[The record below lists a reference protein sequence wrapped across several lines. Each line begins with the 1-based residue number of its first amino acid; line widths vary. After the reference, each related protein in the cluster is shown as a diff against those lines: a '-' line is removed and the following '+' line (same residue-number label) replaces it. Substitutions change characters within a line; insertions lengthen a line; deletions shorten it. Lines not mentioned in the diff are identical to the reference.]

1 MSEDLTAAVAAA
13 ADAIDIPG
21 PAPEP
26 EALDT
31 ELPEGED
38 TFDRPYVEKL
48 RSEAASKRTELR
60 GFKEAFDGYT
70 PEETSRFLEL
80 AADLNANPEKALE
93 GFQGVTDRLAK
104 QLGKVSTPMSEESI
118 PAEVSAAATE
128 VAAAIPGLT
137 ADDVTR
143 MVNERMDA
151 ERATSDAAAATRN
164 VFAEAAALSDSYV
177 EGSPALVQLLAVA
190 QNDPAANGSLTDAHG
205 ILMDQVASIEEAAV
219 EAYRNGIRSG
229 KKHPPVIQGQAA
241 TAVESEPPKTLE
253 EASKRARERL
263 NAAFEG

>member
-1 MSEDLTAAVAAA
+1 MSDDLSAAVAAA
-13 ADAIDIPG
+13 ADAVDIPG

-31 ELPEGED
+31 ELGEGVD

-60 GFKEAFDGYT
+60 GYKDAFSGYT
-70 PEETSRFLEL
+70 PEETARFLEL

-93 GFQGVTDRLAK
+93 GFQGVTDRLAA
-104 QLGKVSTPMSEESI
+104 QLGKEKSPMSEEI
-118 PAEVSAAATE
+118 VPVVVEAAAVE
-128 VAAAIPGLT
+128 VAAAVPGLT
-137 ADDVTR
+137 SEDVTR

-151 ERATSDAAAATRN
+151 ERAAADAAASTRN
-164 VFAEAAALSDSYV
+164 VFAEAAQLSDAYA

-190 QNDPAANGSLTDAHG
+190 QNDPAANGSLADAHG
-205 ILMDQVASIEEAAV
+205 ILMAQIADIENAAV

-229 KKHPPVIQGQAA
+229 AKHPPVVAGQAA
-241 TAVESEPPKTLE
+241 TALESEPPKTIE
-253 EASKRARERL
+253 EASRRARERL
-263 NAAFEG
+263 NATYDG

>member
-1 MSEDLTAAVAAA
+1 MSDDLSAAVAAA

-70 PEETSRFLEL
+70 PEETARFLEL

-93 GFQGVTDRLAK
+93 GFQGVTDRLAA

-151 ERATSDAAAATRN
+151 ERATFDAAAATRN
-164 VFAEAAALSDSYV
+164 VFAEAAGLSDSYV

-190 QNDPAANGSLTDAHG
+190 QNDPAANGSLADAHG
-205 ILMDQVASIEEAAV
+205 ILMDQIASIEAAAV
-219 EAYRNGIRSG
+219 EACRAGITTG
-229 KKHPPVIQGQAA
+229 TKHPPLVKGQPASLA
-241 TAVESEPPKTLE
+241 NTEPPKTLE
-253 EASKRARERL
+253 EASRRARERL
-263 NAAFEG
+263 DATYEG